1 MRTTIVGIL
10 VVGVAL
16 LAVGQTSYKLPPK
29 EVVDI
34 LDAPPTPIV
43 SMSPQRD
50 AMMLVEY
57 EAHPPIALLAQPY
70 HRIAGL
76 RINPELNA
84 RQRITQYTGVVVKW
98 INDGREVRIKLPPG
112 ARIGMPS
119 WSNDGSSI
127 AFSRDRENGVELWV
141 ANTKTGAA
149 KVIPG
154 VRLNDVLGSP
164 FEWMSDHT
172 HLLARVL
179 PAQRRKIPEKPRV
192 PDGPIIEETTG
203 KTAGVWTYQ
212 DLLQNPYDERLFEY
226 FATSQI
232 VKINTKTNVVTR
244 VGTPGMYASVSL
256 SPSEQFLLITRV
268 KRPFSYRVPHFFFT
282 RDIEVWDAKG
292 TRVQL
297 VASFGVSDAIP
308 TQGVVTGPRNVQW
321 QPLHPARLV
330 WVEALDAGDPRAK
343 VPHRDQLVTLSAPF
357 NDEPRV
363 VLKLEHRYGG
373 FDWLATRDEVLLTEL
388 NRDRR
393 WRTTHALNLERPAE
407 SMRKVFD
414 LSSQDAYN
422 DPGNPVYETRRNGD
436 RVLLQTDD
444 WIYLSGRGA
453 SDQGDR
459 PFFDRFNVKTFV
471 KERLFQSDDQSFELF
486 VSTVSGSV
494 ETIITRYETP
504 TEPPNYYLRDLR
516 SGTRRALTAFQDPAP
531 QLTGMKKELVKY
543 TREDGVP
550 LSGTLYLP
558 PNYKEG
564 ERLPLLVWAYPRE
577 YSDPGTAGQVRG
589 SPNTFTFLR
598 GASPLFFVTQ
608 GYAVLMDATMPVV
621 GDPETMNDTFV
632 EQLVAA
638 AKAAIDKMVEMG
650 VADRNRVFVSGHSY
664 GAFMTANLLAHS
676 DLFVTGIARSGAY
689 NRTLTPFGFQS
700 ERRSFWEAP
709 DTYLRV
715 SPFAHAHKVNEPI
728 LLIHGEADNNSGTF
742 PVQSERMYQAIK
754 GNGGTAR
761 LVMLPY
767 ESHGYAARESV
778 LHVLVEKFEW
788 AEKYVKNRGAQAGT
802 Q

>member
-1 MRTTIVGIL
+1 
-10 VVGVAL
+10 
-16 LAVGQTSYKLPPK
+16 
-29 EVVDI
+29 
-34 LDAPPTPIV
+34 
-43 SMSPQRD
+43 
-50 AMMLVEY
+50 
-57 EAHPPIALLAQPY
+57 
-70 HRIAGL
+70 
-76 RINPELNA
+76 
-84 RQRITQYTGVVVKW
+84 
-98 INDGREVRIKLPPG
+98 
-112 ARIGMPS
+112 
-119 WSNDGSSI
+119 
-127 AFSRDRENGVELWV
+127 
-141 ANTKTGAA
+141 
-149 KVIPG
+149 
-154 VRLNDVLGSP
+154 
-164 FEWMSDHT
+164 
-172 HLLARVL
+172 
-179 PAQRRKIPEKPRV
+179 
-192 PDGPIIEETTG
+192 
-203 KTAGVWTYQ
+203 
-212 DLLQNPYDERLFEY
+212 
-226 FATSQI
+226 
-232 VKINTKTNVVTR
+232 
-244 VGTPGMYASVSL
+244 
-256 SPSEQFLLITRV
+256 
-268 KRPFSYRVPHFFFT
+268 
-282 RDIEVWDAKG
+282 
-292 TRVQL
+292 
-297 VASFGVSDAIP
+297 
-308 TQGVVTGPRNVQW
+308 
-321 QPLHPARLV
+321 V
-330 WVEALDAGDPRAK
+330 WVEALDGGDPRAK

-393 WRTTHALNLERPAE
+393 WRTTYALNLERPAE

-494 ETIITRYETP
+494 ETIMTRYETP

-531 QLTGMKKELVKY
+531 RLTGMKKELVKY
-543 TREDGVP
+543 TRDDGVP

-577 YSDPGTAGQVRG
+577 FSDPGTAGQVRG

-700 ERRSFWEAP
+700 EQRSFWEAP

-742 PVQSERMYQAIK
+742 PIQSERMYQAIK

-767 ESHGYAARESV
+767 ESHGYAAKESV